1 MSRLMSVLCL
11 VVALGGCERAADAP
25 VKAEVAPRDMGGAGA
40 QDMSRDI
47 SEDISEDMSKDVLD
61 AGGDEGGLGAFGVS
75 GVGEGRGGVGR
86 EEALRRATVLPVPK
100 GATVRVE
107 EVEAQGAL
115 SEEVL
120 ARVARRSRVW
130 LLQCYAAGLARQPE
144 LAGVLGIKV
153 VVGVE
158 GRVVSARREAEEGG
172 ITDEGLARC
181 VLGEAYRWEFPRPTS
196 GIVAA
201 RYTLRFER

>member
-1 MSRLMSVLCL
+1 MSSDVS
-11 VVALGGCERAADAP
+11 
-25 VKAEVAPRDMGGAGA
+25 
-40 QDMSRDI
+40 QDI
-47 SEDISEDMSKDVLD
+47 SSDVLD
-61 AGGDEGGLGAFGVS
+61 AGRDEGGLGAFGVS

-86 EEALRRATVLPVPK
+86 EEALRRAAVLPVPK
-100 GATVRVE
+100 GATVHVE
-107 EVEAQGAL
+107 AVEAQGAL

-130 LLQCYAAGLARQPE
+130 LLQCYAAGLVRQPE
-144 LAGVLGIKV
+144 LAGVLGLKV
-153 VVGVE
+153 VVGVD

-172 ITDEGLARC
+172 SMEEELARC

-201 RYTLRFER
+201 RYRLVFER